1 VLPTFFLVNIF
12 QKFANIFSQ
21 HFFPKFAGICYKM
34 FQHFPDL
41 NFQHFLINIFL
52 RFLPKFFK
60 NVPTFLRNFGFV
72 DYFCATFFKM
82 LDNIF
87 SIFKVRNV
95 GFVNYFL
102 SIFCK
107 MLQHFLEMLEQH
119 FCPSSTSGRGVQG
132 GRATRR
138 ARRVGAARDQLAR
151 ACTAGVWERLEHGVW
166 ACAPRD
172 SRDGGRGGCSGPPG
186 GGAGGGR

>member
-1 VLPTFFLVNIF
+1 LLQNVPTFSGP
-12 QKFANIFSQ
+12 KFSTFFNQ
-21 HFFPKFAGICYKM
+21 HF
-34 FQHFPDL
+34 
-41 NFQHFLINIFL
+41 FL

-87 SIFKVRNV
+87 SIFRVRNV
-95 GFVNYFL
+95 GFLNYFL

-132 GRATRR
+132 GRAAG
-138 ARRVGAARDQLAR
+138 AR
-151 ACTAGVWERLEHGVW
+151 
-166 ACAPRD
+166 P
-172 SRDGGRGGCSGPPG
+172 GGRGV
-186 GGAGGGR
+186 